1 MRRLAVSAS
10 ALLVLAVISATWARA
25 ADLVFVSAHTT
36 FPTASPGGADE
47 GTCFI
52 ANSTGGDV
60 RVRLDVRVVF
70 ADGKV
75 QRLTGIQDPGV
86 IGSDGAFELNVFFIV
101 PPDAAIGTAQFVCDV
116 TAQSLVTRNLREHET
131 QVATFDV
138 VP

>member
-1 MRRLAVSAS
+1 MRPFIVCAFVLLASFAAAP
-10 ALLVLAVISATWARA
+10 ALA

-36 FPTASPGGADE
+36 FPTANPGGADE

-52 ANSTGGDV
+52 SNSTSGDV
-60 RVRLDVRVVF
+60 RVRLDVSVVYS
-70 ADGKV
+70 DGTV

-86 IGSDGAFELNVFFIV
+86 LGAGGAYELNVFFVV
-101 PPDAAIGTAQFVCDV
+101 PASASLGTAQFVCDV
-116 TAQSLVTRNLREHET
+116 NARARNLREHEI